1 MADGMMVFN
10 FSVCLCFKC
19 WIFLLGP
26 KHSLA
31 EFNKA
36 ASASYTQLND
46 NEKLQLQHDSH
57 NKQEIV
63 WTESKARARANKIF
77 RKIKQQVL
85 N

>member
-1 MADGMMVFN
+1 MVWWCLIYPYVFAL
-10 FSVCLCFKC
+10 SVGF
-19 WIFLLGP
+19 FLLGP

-85 N
+85 NWI